1 MIGLRN
7 SVLGALALAILAGC
21 GAIGPNPT
29 PVPTPLKRIV
39 KINQS
44 KVPDGVVAYGT
55 VRGTPAYG
63 ASVEDALEL
72 RKAGDVKLLTGAPD
86 DFKEFVRSTIKA
98 ETQQVKKYLRNRHK
112 TVESADCDFAVE
124 IRVWGVGPAVATG
137 RERGCERDSADVI
150 WAKKD
155 GVWRRVARMQGGWDC
170 AVLERYRV
178 PADITASTC
187 WYDEVKTRAYN
198 GPGHQPHPMHAT
210 RGPAGE
216 RDPS

>member
-1 MIGLRN
+1 MTARRS
-7 SVLGALALAILAGC
+7 SVPGALTLALALAVLTGC

-29 PVPTPLKRIV
+29 PVPTPLKRVV
-39 KINQS
+39 KIDQS

-72 RKAGDVKLLTGAPD
+72 RKAGDVKLLKGAPD
-86 DFKEFVRSTIKA
+86 DFKEFMRGTIKA
-98 ETQQVKKYLRNRHK
+98 ETQLIKKSLRNRDK
-112 TVESADCDFAVE
+112 TLESADCDFAVE
-124 IRVWGVGPAVATG
+124 FRVWGVGPGVATG
-137 RERGCERDSADVI
+137 RERGCERDSSDVI
-150 WAKKD
+150 WAEKD
-155 GVWRRVARMQGGWDC
+155 GTWRRVARMQGGWDC

-198 GPGHQPHPMHAT
+198 GPEH
-210 RGPAGE
+210 
-216 RDPS
+216 